1 MKEENHNQ
9 ETERRLFD
17 RILKYTGVFG
27 SVQGVAM
34 IVTLVL
40 AKVKSVM
47 LGTAGY
53 GMTENLNRTA
63 DIVKNATNKDI
74 AREVYQLNPL
84 IPEQVTLSVIE
95 NICQAAANLMSMG
108 HAVTLQSKGR
118 AALRIY
124 PDVSLRGRNI
134 TLARAQQLDDTI
146 TELTTANAGDLVSRV
161 GVRVRVRAACQP
173 AFAKLLQD
181 AGISTQRKDTINM
194 PKILQG
200 GSTPSGGGTSGGTTP
215 SGSGDDPNAGND

>member
-1 MKEENHNQ
+1 MP
-9 ETERRLFD
+9 
-17 RILKYTGVFG
+17 ISY
-27 SVQGVAM
+27 
-34 IVTLVL
+34 
-40 AKVKSVM
+40 KVK
-47 LGTAGY
+47 LNNGN
-53 GMTENLNRTA
+53 ENIGAEAKTITVQE
-63 DIVKNATNKDI
+63 IVKNATNKDI
-74 AREVYQLNPL
+74 AREVFLLNPL

-95 NICQAAANLMSMG
+95 NICQAAANLMAMG

-146 TELTTANAGDLVSRV
+146 TELTTDNAGDLVSRV

-181 AGISTQRKDTINM
+181 AGISTQRKDTINV
-194 PKILQG
+194 PKILQS
-200 GSTPSGGGTSGGTTP
+200 GSTPSGGGTSGGGTNP
-215 SGSGDDPNAGND
+215 PSGDDPNGGND

>member
-1 MKEENHNQ
+1 MPI
-9 ETERRLFD
+9 T
-17 RILKYTGVFG
+17 Y
-27 SVQGVAM
+27 
-34 IVTLVL
+34 
-40 AKVKSVM
+40 KVK
-47 LGTAGY
+47 LNNGN
-53 GMTENLNRTA
+53 ENIGAEAKTITVQE
-63 DIVKNATNKDI
+63 IVKNATNKDI

-95 NICQAAANLMSMG
+95 NICQAAANLMAMG

-134 TLARAQQLDDTI
+134 TLARAQQLDNTI
-146 TELTTANAGDLVSRV
+146 TDLTTDNAADLVSRV

-181 AGISTQRKDTINM
+181 AGISTQRKETVNM
-194 PKILQG
+194 PKILQGSG
-200 GSTPSGGGTSGGTTP
+200 GSTPSGGGTGGGTN
-215 SGSGDDPNAGND
+215 GGGGDDPNAGND